1 MPTSSDEFQEIG
13 HCGGQFTVN
22 IKTAADGS
30 WKIKFGV
37 HHSRPTAAAFFAI
50 YALPQ
55 GIPVST
61 FEIGGIGQQMVP
73 PPVPGCYP
81 IFIASDINGMFGH
94 QCKSCQGYWRS
105 DGAPSQWPM
114 TCPYCGLRD
123 ESHNFLT
130 DGQIRYIKACCE
142 LVEKVIT
149 SDDDGESV
157 IDMDQVADAVGK
169 DCEKPNFYYAEQ
181 SQQNKYTCQ
190 ACGKLNDI
198 LGRYGYCSNCG
209 THNGL
214 NELNVE
220 INRIQ
225 EKIAQGR
232 QYETCTKDAVSAF
245 DSFARQ
251 IAKQL
256 SKRVPMTP
264 TRKNTW
270 ERKKFHQLKPCA
282 EALKAHFDID
292 VFKNMKKDDID
303 FTVLMFHRRHVYEHN
318 GGEVDDK
325 YIKDSGDSSVRAKQV
340 IHEDQE
346 SASRVARLVLQMT
359 QNIHKDFHTIF
370 LPEDMPIHFHRA
382 QSHCAS
388 V

>member
-1 MPTSSDEFQEIG
+1 MTTSGNEFQEIG
-13 HCGGQFTVN
+13 HCGGQYTVN

-30 WKIKFGV
+30 WKIQVGV
-37 HHSRPTAAAFFAI
+37 RHSRPTAAAVFAI

-55 GIPVST
+55 GIPIST
-61 FEIGGIGQQMVP
+61 FEIPGIGQQMDP

-94 QCKSCQGYWRS
+94 QCKSCHAYWRS

-130 DGQIRYIKACCE
+130 DGQIKYIKACCE
-142 LVEKVIT
+142 LVEQVIT
-149 SDDDGESV
+149 SDKDGESV

-169 DCEKPNFYYAEQ
+169 DCEKPKFYYAEQ

-214 NELNVE
+214 YELNVE

-225 EKIAQGR
+225 EKIVQGR
-232 QYETCTKDAVSAF
+232 QYETYTKDAVSAF

-251 IAKQL
+251 FAKQL

-264 TRKNTW
+264 ARKNSW
-270 ERKKFHQLKPCA
+270 EGKLFHKLKPCA
-282 EALKAHFDID
+282 EALKVVFDID

-303 FTVLMFHRRHVYEHN
+303 FTILMFHRRHVYEHN

-325 YIKDSGDSSVRAKQV
+325 YIQDSGDQSVRAKQV
-340 IHEDQE
+340 IHENQE
-346 SASRVARLVLQMT
+346 SASRIARLV
-359 QNIHKDFHTIF
+359 
-370 LPEDMPIHFHRA
+370 
-382 QSHCAS
+382 
-388 V
+388 